1 MREGIAIEKIGRLKM
16 ESAAENKVLIHFPNG
31 IYGFEGIKD
40 FILLQEDENKVIW
53 ALQAADK
60 DYPSLIVVDPF
71 MVASGYS
78 PALTSAQKSSLGN
91 PEPEDL
97 CYLSVMVIRRRL
109 EDSVINLKSP
119 IVINAKS
126 HTGMQVILDGSDYPV
141 EYRPFHK
148 QKCGGQETCS

>member
-1 MREGIAIEKIGRLKM
+1 M
-16 ESAAENKVLIHFPNG
+16 ESTAENKVLIHFPDG
-31 IYGFEGIKD
+31 IYGFESIKD
-40 FILLQEDENKVIW
+40 FIPLQEDENKVIW

-60 DYPSLIVVDPF
+60 DYPTLIVVDPF

-78 PALTSAQKSSLGN
+78 PALTHDQEKLLGN
-91 PEPEDL
+91 PEKEDL

-109 EDSVINLKSP
+109 EDSVVNLKSP
-119 IVINAKS
+119 IVINARRR
-126 HTGMQVILDGSDYPV
+126 TGMQVILDGSDYPV